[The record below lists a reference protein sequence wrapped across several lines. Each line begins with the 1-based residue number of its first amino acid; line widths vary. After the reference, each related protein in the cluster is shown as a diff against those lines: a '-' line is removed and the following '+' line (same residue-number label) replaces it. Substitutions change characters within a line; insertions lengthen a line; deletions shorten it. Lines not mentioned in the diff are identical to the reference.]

1 MTSEEILAE
10 ISSDPEL
17 SALLPD
23 TEAIAAAMSEVR
35 TKPAPFEAGK
45 GEVLNSLG
53 LTVGNAF
60 CDYVDLTPD
69 LRHVKQLLEAGRL
82 RLDTPTTIDM
92 VNGMVDVEISRGVFF
107 SQENADTLLA
117 LAHVPDPVSE
127 FDVRCAI
134 YADDGSRRI

>member
-1 MTSEEILAE
+1 
-10 ISSDPEL
+10 
-17 SALLPD
+17 
-23 TEAIAAAMSEVR
+23 MSVGR
-35 TKPAPFEAGK
+35 TKAAPFKAGK

-60 CDYVDLTPD
+60 CDYVDVTPD
-69 LRHVKQLLEAGRL
+69 LRHVKQLLEAGEL
-82 RLDTPTTIDM
+82 RLDMPMTIDM
-92 VNGMVDVEISRGVFF
+92 VNGMVDAEISGGVIF

-134 YADDGSRRI
+134 YADDGTRRI

>member
-23 TEAIAAAMSEVR
+23 TVAIAAAMSEGR

-45 GEVLNSLG
+45 GEVLNALG
-53 LTVGNAF
+53 LECGNAF
-60 CDYVDLTPD
+60 CDYVDVTPD

-92 VNGMVDVEISRGVFF
+92 VNGMVDIEISRGVIF
-107 SQENADTLLA
+107 SQENADTLLM

-127 FDVRCAI
+127 YDVRCAI

>member
-1 MTSEEILAE
+1 
-10 ISSDPEL
+10 
-17 SALLPD
+17 
-23 TEAIAAAMSEVR
+23 MSEVR

-45 GEVLNSLG
+45 GEVLNALG
-53 LTVGNAF
+53 LECGNAF
-60 CDYVDLTPD
+60 CDYVDVTPD

-92 VNGMVDVEISRGVFF
+92 VNGMVDIEISRGVIF
-107 SQENADTLLA
+107 SQENADTLLM

-127 FDVRCAI
+127 YDVRCAI